1 MKKTLPTAPS
11 NRAVFYT
18 KTLLVFLFCIG
29 FSKATHAQ
37 VATTYAFSQTDTGLT
52 YVPITGGTVYAT
64 ATFPTT
70 FVDTAPASVALG
82 FTFTFNGANYTNVTI
97 TDNGYVT
104 FGGTLPLATDYTP
117 ISSSTTFN
125 GAISGFSQNLR
136 SASNNAAYITPNPN
150 ITSTVRYQTI
160 GLAPNRIFVVQYE
173 DVVRTTRTGLLNFQI
188 LLYEGTNVIEILYNT
203 FNPNTP
209 TGLAGLANGQVGL
222 RGATSA
228 DFNNRLL
235 TTTNWTATQPG
246 ITNGDV
252 IILRGTSPATF
263 NADVTRFRW
272 TPSNCLAPTA
282 LTAVLLGDNSTAN
295 FSWTAPIIPPAGGY
309 DWEVRTA
316 GNPGTG
322 GAFASGNT
330 ASTSVAI
337 PGLQVGTT
345 YYFYVKSNCSS
356 TWLPVNVAPSTITL
370 TPVCAIATIPYT
382 QNFESVTAPAIPAC
396 NSTVTPT
403 GPAFATVDN
412 TSANFFGFNNKNLT
426 TVGDIAKNCWYFTQA
441 IDFPAAGDYRLSYKY
456 GGTRQQTF
464 FQQKMRVFYGSVASV
479 AGMTTQLADH
489 PDIKNSPLTNVIN
502 FTVTTPGTYYIG
514 FYGYANAT
522 NGSLQLDDISVAVSS
537 CRPPTALTVPPAQIT
552 SNSALVS
559 WTPPSSAPS
568 EGYQYFLSTSNTSPV
583 NTTTPT
589 GTVAPG
595 VTVVSLS
602 GLNSSTTYYVWVR
615 SNCGGSDV
623 SSWSSVASFFTLFQ
637 PTYCLPSG
645 NGNPQD
651 PNGIINV
658 TMGTINNTT
667 GIELN
672 NYGNYSNL
680 STNVIRGTTIPTSIT
695 FGTGFTYN
703 TNIWVDWN
711 NDGDFDDAGESVYT
725 GESAAPNPSTLNASF
740 AVPIGQPLGTI
751 RLRIGSIDSPTFTG
765 GALTPCR
772 IGAYQAFEDYTI
784 KVIDAPPAL
793 TISGVSTA
801 ICSGDTSSNISITS
815 PLSNFDVYSWSPTSG
830 VNLVS
835 PGVYNFNPTTSTTY
849 VLTGT
854 QTSGSFLSNVV
865 NYTVTVKPTPTP
877 IVVTPASATIC
888 QNATTTQLLSATGGI
903 ISGAIVSGVSENF
916 NSGPG
921 GYTTVNNSTNT
932 STGPAISPLAA
943 WTLRNSP
950 FTTTTAPQ
958 TISSNDNSQYYMS
971 DSDLQ
976 GFDGST
982 RTELISPVFDLST
995 YSDASLSFWHFYR
1008 AWSNG
1013 SARVQISTNG
1023 GSTYTDLVT
1032 YTTTTVGG
1040 ANSFANQILSLN
1052 AYTGMGMNNLRLRF
1066 FYSTNF
1072 GYRWAVDNV
1081 VVSGTSTSNVT
1092 WTPPANL
1099 FTDAAG
1105 LVSYTA
1111 GTPASNVYVKTTGSA
1126 SLSFTASAT
1135 GAGCTVNT
1143 VVPVTVTP
1151 VSGGA
1156 PSPLTQLIACT
1167 AAAANITIT
1176 GFSGTVT
1183 KWQYSSSPTFASG
1196 IVDIPGSNSPTLLS
1210 AQIGTL
1216 SATRYYRAEVTNGSC
1231 VHYSTIASI
1240 SINSATWNGTIWSN
1254 GTGPSNTIS
1263 AEFQGNYS
1271 SAANLNACSV
1281 LVTSGNVIFNVGHT
1295 FTVQTNVRV
1304 LGGSL
1309 TFEDES
1315 SLYQVQDV
1323 ANGVG
1328 VFSGGN
1334 TGNINYRR
1342 VTTPLF
1348 RFDYTYW
1355 STPVHP
1361 QTLIAVS
1368 PLTPFSLF
1376 YEYNSGIN
1384 NWQYINPTNTMIP
1397 AKGYIFRAPNNYPP
1411 GLPDLTPAQP
1421 YTAPFSGVP
1430 NNGTITLPVAGGA
1443 SQLNLLG
1450 NPYPS
1455 ALSADAFLLDPAN
1468 AATLSGTIYLWTHNT
1483 PISNNIYTGSDYAI
1497 YNYMGGTVGGEPTV
1511 AATNPGVNN
1520 EIPNGKIA
1528 SGQGFFIKGLS
1539 SGVATFKNSM
1549 RIAGNNDQFFRMSS
1563 NSTTTSTPEKHRYW
1577 LEISNTQGA
1586 FKQVLVG
1593 YVDDATLGLDRLY
1606 DGEMVDVGNVVTLY
1620 TLVDDTKLT
1629 IQGRPTF
1636 AVTDTVPLGY
1646 KSTIVGS
1653 YSIHLSM
1660 FDGLFETQ
1668 NVYLEDTLLGVI
1680 HDLRQSDY
1688 TFTTEIGSF
1697 DTRFVLR
1704 YTTESLGTDNPIFN
1718 ENTVVVYKN
1727 QQGLHVSSGNVM
1739 MENVTIFDIRGR
1751 QIAVQKHVG
1760 DTETV
1765 FTTLPSTQQVLLVK
1779 ITSVD
1784 GVVVTKKVVY

>member
-18 KTLLVFLFCIG
+18 KTLLVLLLCIG
-29 FSKATHAQ
+29 FSKTTYAQ
-37 VATTYAFSQTDTGLT
+37 VATNYAFSQLDTGLT
-52 YVPITGGTVYAT
+52 YTPITGGTTYASGGFT
-64 ATFPTT
+64 N
-70 FVDTAPASVALG
+70 TAPASVPLG
-82 FTFTFNGANYTNVTI
+82 FTFNFNGTNYSNVTI
-97 TDNGYVT
+97 TDNGFVT
-104 FGGTLPLATDYTP
+104 FGTTLPAANTVNP
-117 ISSSTTFN
+117 ISGTVAYD
-125 GAISGFSQNLR
+125 GAISAFGINLQA
-136 SASNNAAYITPNPN
+136 ASTNGNYISPPA
-150 ITSTVRYQTI
+150 STVQYVTSGAVGSRV
-160 GLAPNRIFVVQYE
+160 FVVQYE
-173 DVVRTTRTGLLNFQI
+173 NVVRRPAIGAVVNGLINMQI
-188 LLYEGTNVIEILYNT
+188 RLYEGANTIETLYNSFDPLVPVT
-203 FNPNTP
+203 A
-209 TGLAGLANGQVGL
+209 GSLAGQVGL
-222 RGATSA
+222 RGSTNG
-228 DFNNRLL
+228 DFNNRVAATGSWVGTNPGTLNSSSLL
-235 TTTNWTATQPG
+235 LSNL
-246 ITNGDV
+246 V
-252 IILRGTSPATF
+252 F
-263 NADVTRFRW
+263 NIGVTRFTW
-272 TPSNCLAPTA
+272 TPCFSPTA
-282 LTAVLLGDNSTAN
+282 ITATLLGDNTTAN
-295 FSWTAPIIPPAGGY
+295 FSWTAPAIPPAGGY

-316 GNPGTG
+316 GNPGTA

-330 ASTSVAI
+330 SSTSVAI
-337 PGLQVGTT
+337 PGLQSGTT
-345 YYFYVKSNCSS
+345 YYFYVISNCRN
-356 TWLPVNVAPSTITL
+356 TWLPVNVAPSTITIL
-370 TPVCAIATIPYT
+370 PVCPIASIPYT
-382 QNFESVTAPAIPAC
+382 QNFESVTAPLLPFC

-403 GPAFATVDN
+403 GQPFVTVNN
-412 TSANFFGFNNKNLT
+412 TSTPFFGFNNKNLIT
-426 TVGDIAKNCWYFTQA
+426 SGDLLKNCWYFTQA
-441 IDFPAAGDYRLSYKY
+441 INFPAAGDYRLSYKY
-456 GGTRQQTF
+456 GGTRQAVF

-489 PDIKNSPLTNVIN
+489 PDIKNSPLTNIIN
-502 FTVTTPGTYYIG
+502 FTVATPGTYYIG

-522 NGSLQLDDISVAVSS
+522 NGSLQLDDITVDVSS

-568 EGYQYFLSTSNTSPV
+568 EGYQYFLSTANTSPV

-595 VTVVSLS
+595 VTLVSLS

-615 SNCGGSDV
+615 SNCGSSDV
-623 SSWSSVASFFTLFQ
+623 SSWSSLASFFTLFQ

-645 NGNPQD
+645 NGFSQD

-658 TMGTINNTT
+658 TMGTITNST
-667 GIELN
+667 GIEPN

-680 STNVIRGTTIPTSIT
+680 STNVIRGATIPAAIT

-711 NDGDFDDAGESVYT
+711 NDGDFDDADESVYT

-740 AVPIGQPLGTI
+740 AVPLGQPLGTR

-765 GALTPCR
+765 GPLTPCR
-772 IGAYQAFEDYTI
+772 TGQYQAFEDYTI
-784 KVIDAPPAL
+784 NVIDAPPAL

-815 PLSNFDVYSWSPTSG
+815 PLSNFDVYSWSPSLG

-854 QTSGSFLSNVV
+854 QTSGSFMSNVV

-932 STGPAISPLAA
+932 STGAAISPLAA

-958 TISSNDNSQYYMS
+958 TISSNDNSQYYIS

-1013 SARVQISTNG
+1013 SAKVQISTNG

-1032 YTTTTVGG
+1032 YTTTSVGT
-1040 ANSFANQILSLN
+1040 ANNFANQILSLN

-1066 FYSTNF
+1066 IYSTNY

-1092 WTPPANL
+1092 WTPTANL

-1105 LVSYTA
+1105 LVPYTA

-1156 PSPLTQLIACT
+1156 TSPLTQLIACT
-1167 AAAANITIT
+1167 ASAADLTIT

-1216 SATRYYRAEVTNGSC
+1216 SATRYYRAVVTNGSC

-1240 SINSATWNGTIWSN
+1240 SINSATWNGTTWSN
-1254 GTGPSNTIS
+1254 GTGPSNIIS
-1263 AEFQGNYS
+1263 AEFQGNHS
-1271 SAANLNACSV
+1271 SLGNLNACSV
-1281 LVTSGNVIFNVGHT
+1281 LVTSGNVIINVGHT
-1295 FTVQTNVRV
+1295 LTVQTNVRV
-1304 LGGSL
+1304 VGGSL

-1334 TGNINYRR
+1334 TGNINYKR

-1368 PLTPFSLF
+1368 PQTPFSLF

-1397 AKGYIFRAPNNYPP
+1397 AKGYIFRAPSSSPP
-1411 GLPDLTPAQP
+1411 GLPDLTPAEP

-1483 PISNNIYTGSDYAI
+1483 PINNNIYTGSDYAI
-1497 YNYMGGTVGGEPTV
+1497 YNYMGGTVGGVPTGP
-1511 AATNPGVNN
+1511 ASNEGANN

-1549 RIAGNNDQFFRMSS
+1549 RIAGNNNQFFRMSS
-1563 NSTTTSTPEKHRYW
+1563 DVVATTTPDKHRYW
-1577 LEISNTQGA
+1577 LDVFNTQGA

-1646 KSTIVGS
+1646 KSTIAGS
-1653 YSIHLSM
+1653 YSIRLSM

-1668 NVYLEDTLLGVI
+1668 NVYLEDTLLGLV

-1704 YTTESLGTDNPIFN
+1704 YTTESLGTDNPVFN
-1718 ENTVVVYKN
+1718 ENTVIVYKN
-1727 QQGLHVSSGNVM
+1727 QQGLHVTSGNVM

-1751 QIAVQKHVG
+1751 QIAEQKQVG
-1760 DTETV
+1760 DTQTV
-1765 FTTLPSTQQVLLVK
+1765 FTSLPTTQQVLLVK

-1784 GVVVTKKVVY
+1784 GAVVTKKVVY

>member
-11 NRAVFYT
+11 KITVFYT
-18 KTLLVFLFCIG
+18 KTLLVLLLCIG
-29 FSKATHAQ
+29 FSKTTYAQ
-37 VATTYAFSQTDTGLT
+37 VASTYAFSQTVTGLT

-64 ATFPTT
+64 ATGPSSFDDSGTPT
-70 FVDTAPASVALG
+70 VLTAPTSVSLG

-104 FGGTLPLATDYTP
+104 FGATLPAANNYTP
-117 ISSSTTFN
+117 ISTA
-125 GAISGFSQNLR
+125 GLYDGVISGFGVNLR
-136 SASNNAAYITPNPN
+136 SAFLSAPATYPTT
-150 ITSTVRYQTI
+150 TSTIRYQTL
-160 GLAPNRIFVVQYE
+160 GSPGSRIFVVQYE
-173 DVVRTTRTGLLNFQI
+173 NMTRTNRIGLLNFQI
-188 LLYEGTNVIEILYNT
+188 RLNETTNLIDIIYNT
-203 FNPNTP
+203 FD
-209 TGLAGLANGQVGL
+209 GSGAGGQVGQIGL
-222 RGATSA
+222 RGTSIL
-228 DFNNRLL
+228 DFNNRFLSNVAGNTWTI
-235 TTTNWTATQPG
+235 TTPG
-246 ITNGDV
+246 GAANSTV
-252 IILRGTSPATF
+252 QLSSSILNS
-263 NADVTRFRW
+263 DVTRFRW

-282 LTAVLLGDNSTAN
+282 ITAVLLGDNSTAN
-295 FSWTAPIIPPAGGY
+295 FSWTAPGIPPAGGY

-316 GNPGTG
+316 GNPGTV

-330 ASTSVAI
+330 SSTSVAV

-370 TPVCAIATIPYT
+370 TPVCGIATLPYT

-441 IDFPAAGDYRLSYKY
+441 INFPSAGDYRLSYKY

-464 FQQKMRVFYGSVASV
+464 FQQKMRVFYGSAATVV
-479 AGMTTQLADH
+479 GMTTQLADH
-489 PDIKNSPLTNVIN
+489 PDIKLSPLTNVIN
-502 FTVTTPGTYYIG
+502 FTVATPGTYYIG

-522 NGSLQLDDISVAVSS
+522 NGSLQLDDITVDVSS

-568 EGYQYFLSTSNTSPV
+568 EGYQFFLSTSNTSPV

-595 VTVVSLS
+595 VTLVSLS

-623 SSWSSVASFFTLFQ
+623 SSWSSVASFVTLFQ

-645 NGNPQD
+645 NGFTQD
-651 PNGIINV
+651 ANGIINV

-667 GIELN
+667 GIEPN

-680 STNVIRGTTIPTSIT
+680 STNVIRGATIPTSIT

-711 NDGDFDDAGESVYT
+711 NDGDFDDADESVYT

-740 AVPIGQPLGTI
+740 AVPLGQPLGTR
-751 RLRIGSIDSPTFTG
+751 RLRIGSIDSPTFAG

-772 IGAYQAFEDYTI
+772 TGAYQAFEDYTI

-815 PLSNFDVYSWSPTSG
+815 PLSNFDVYSWSPSSG

-854 QTSGSFLSNVV
+854 QTSGSFMSNVV

-932 STGPAISPLAA
+932 STGAAISPLAA

-958 TISSNDNSQYYMS
+958 TISSNDNSQYYIS

-976 GFDGST
+976 GADGST

-1032 YTTTTVGG
+1032 YTTTSVGG

-1066 FYSTNF
+1066 IYSTNY

-1092 WTPPANL
+1092 WTPTANL

-1105 LVSYTA
+1105 LVPYT

-1156 PSPLTQLIACT
+1156 PSPLSQALACT
-1167 AAAANITIT
+1167 AAASNITIT

-1183 KWQYSSSPTFASG
+1183 KWQHSSSPTFASG

-1231 VHYSTIASI
+1231 IHYSTIASI
-1240 SINSATWNGTIWSN
+1240 SINSATWNGTTWSN
-1254 GTGPSNTIS
+1254 GTGPSNIIS

-1271 SAANLNACSV
+1271 SLGNLNACSV
-1281 LVTSGNVIFNVGHT
+1281 LVTSGNVIINVGHT
-1295 FTVQTNVRV
+1295 LTVQTNVRV
-1304 LGGSL
+1304 VGGSL

-1334 TGNINYRR
+1334 TGNISYKR

-1368 PLTPFSLF
+1368 PQTPFSLF

-1397 AKGYIFRAPNNYPP
+1397 AKGYIFRAPNDYPP

-1430 NNGTITLPVAGGA
+1430 NNGTITLPVVGGA
-1443 SQLNLLG
+1443 NQLNLLG

-1483 PISNNIYTGSDYAI
+1483 PITNNIYTGSDYAI
-1497 YNYMGGTVGGEPTV
+1497 YNYLGGTVGGVPTG

-1520 EIPNGKIA
+1520 EIPTGKIA

-1539 SGVATFKNSM
+1539 SGLATFKNSM
-1549 RIAGNNDQFFRMSS
+1549 RIAGNNNQFFRMSS
-1563 NSTTTSTPEKHRYW
+1563 DVVATTTPDKHRYW
-1577 LEISNTQGA
+1577 LDVFNTQGA

-1593 YVDDATLGLDRLY
+1593 YVDDATLGIDRLY

-1646 KSTIVGS
+1646 KSTIAGS
-1653 YSIHLSM
+1653 YSIRLSM

-1668 NVYLEDTLLGVI
+1668 NVYLEDTLLGVV

-1688 TFTTEIGSF
+1688 TFNTEIGSF

-1704 YTTESLGTDNPIFN
+1704 YTTESLGTENPVFN
-1718 ENTVVVYKN
+1718 ENTVIVYKN
-1727 QQGLHVSSGNVM
+1727 EQGLHVTSGNVM

-1751 QIAVQKHVG
+1751 QIAEQKQVG
-1760 DTETV
+1760 NTQTV
-1765 FTTLPSTQQVLLVK
+1765 FTTLPTTQQVLLVK

-1784 GVVVTKKVVY
+1784 GAVVTKKVVY

>member
-18 KTLLVFLFCIG
+18 KTLLVLLFCIG

-680 STNVIRGTTIPTSIT
+680 S
-695 FGTGFTYN
+695 
-703 TNIWVDWN
+703 
-711 NDGDFDDAGESVYT
+711 
-725 GESAAPNPSTLNASF
+725 
-740 AVPIGQPLGTI
+740 
-751 RLRIGSIDSPTFTG
+751 
-765 GALTPCR
+765 
-772 IGAYQAFEDYTI
+772 
-784 KVIDAPPAL
+784 
-793 TISGVSTA
+793 
-801 ICSGDTSSNISITS
+801 
-815 PLSNFDVYSWSPTSG
+815 
-830 VNLVS
+830 
-835 PGVYNFNPTTSTTY
+835 
-849 VLTGT
+849 
-854 QTSGSFLSNVV
+854 
-865 NYTVTVKPTPTP
+865 
-877 IVVTPASATIC
+877 
-888 QNATTTQLLSATGGI
+888 
-903 ISGAIVSGVSENF
+903 
-916 NSGPG
+916 
-921 GYTTVNNSTNT
+921 
-932 STGPAISPLAA
+932 
-943 WTLRNSP
+943 
-950 FTTTTAPQ
+950 
-958 TISSNDNSQYYMS
+958 
-971 DSDLQ
+971 
-976 GFDGST
+976 
-982 RTELISPVFDLST
+982 
-995 YSDASLSFWHFYR
+995 
-1008 AWSNG
+1008 
-1013 SARVQISTNG
+1013 
-1023 GSTYTDLVT
+1023 
-1032 YTTTTVGG
+1032 
-1040 ANSFANQILSLN
+1040 
-1052 AYTGMGMNNLRLRF
+1052 
-1066 FYSTNF
+1066 
-1072 GYRWAVDNV
+1072 
-1081 VVSGTSTSNVT
+1081 
-1092 WTPPANL
+1092 
-1099 FTDAAG
+1099 
-1105 LVSYTA
+1105 
-1111 GTPASNVYVKTTGSA
+1111 
-1126 SLSFTASAT
+1126 
-1135 GAGCTVNT
+1135 
-1143 VVPVTVTP
+1143 
-1151 VSGGA
+1151 
-1156 PSPLTQLIACT
+1156 
-1167 AAAANITIT
+1167 
-1176 GFSGTVT
+1176 
-1183 KWQYSSSPTFASG
+1183 
-1196 IVDIPGSNSPTLLS
+1196 
-1210 AQIGTL
+1210 
-1216 SATRYYRAEVTNGSC
+1216 
-1231 VHYSTIASI
+1231 
-1240 SINSATWNGTIWSN
+1240 
-1254 GTGPSNTIS
+1254 
-1263 AEFQGNYS
+1263 
-1271 SAANLNACSV
+1271 
-1281 LVTSGNVIFNVGHT
+1281 
-1295 FTVQTNVRV
+1295 
-1304 LGGSL
+1304 
-1309 TFEDES
+1309 
-1315 SLYQVQDV
+1315 
-1323 ANGVG
+1323 
-1328 VFSGGN
+1328 
-1334 TGNINYRR
+1334 
-1342 VTTPLF
+1342 
-1348 RFDYTYW
+1348 
-1355 STPVHP
+1355 
-1361 QTLIAVS
+1361 
-1368 PLTPFSLF
+1368 
-1376 YEYNSGIN
+1376 
-1384 NWQYINPTNTMIP
+1384 
-1397 AKGYIFRAPNNYPP
+1397 
-1411 GLPDLTPAQP
+1411 
-1421 YTAPFSGVP
+1421 
-1430 NNGTITLPVAGGA
+1430 
-1443 SQLNLLG
+1443 
-1450 NPYPS
+1450 
-1455 ALSADAFLLDPAN
+1455 
-1468 AATLSGTIYLWTHNT
+1468 
-1483 PISNNIYTGSDYAI
+1483 
-1497 YNYMGGTVGGEPTV
+1497 
-1511 AATNPGVNN
+1511 
-1520 EIPNGKIA
+1520 
-1528 SGQGFFIKGLS
+1528 
-1539 SGVATFKNSM
+1539 
-1549 RIAGNNDQFFRMSS
+1549 
-1563 NSTTTSTPEKHRYW
+1563 
-1577 LEISNTQGA
+1577 
-1586 FKQVLVG
+1586 
-1593 YVDDATLGLDRLY
+1593 
-1606 DGEMVDVGNVVTLY
+1606 
-1620 TLVDDTKLT
+1620 
-1629 IQGRPTF
+1629 
-1636 AVTDTVPLGY
+1636 
-1646 KSTIVGS
+1646 
-1653 YSIHLSM
+1653 
-1660 FDGLFETQ
+1660 
-1668 NVYLEDTLLGVI
+1668 
-1680 HDLRQSDY
+1680 
-1688 TFTTEIGSF
+1688 
-1697 DTRFVLR
+1697 
-1704 YTTESLGTDNPIFN
+1704 
-1718 ENTVVVYKN
+1718 
-1727 QQGLHVSSGNVM
+1727 
-1739 MENVTIFDIRGR
+1739 
-1751 QIAVQKHVG
+1751 
-1760 DTETV
+1760 
-1765 FTTLPSTQQVLLVK
+1765 
-1779 ITSVD
+1779 
-1784 GVVVTKKVVY
+1784 